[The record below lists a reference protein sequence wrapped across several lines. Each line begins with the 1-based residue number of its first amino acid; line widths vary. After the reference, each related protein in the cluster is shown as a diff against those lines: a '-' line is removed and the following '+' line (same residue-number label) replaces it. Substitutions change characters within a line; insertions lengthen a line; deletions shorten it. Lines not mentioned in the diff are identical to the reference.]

1 MLMRGIKRGNEEI
14 ERAAAAVARTHEE
27 EKAEYFKREA
37 DFFRRDP
44 PAVFQED
51 DDYEE
56 DDSEDEGPKPAVDP
70 AEVKRA
76 YVDSAHTSAYAKA
89 SIEAAFAAGQAA
101 GRREQLPPPPCKS
114 CKLRK
119 ERNRIAAKESRLKKK
134 AAQQHA
140 VAAPVPQAEL
150 IRQGAAIAVQRQIG
164 AELDAE
170 DDKEV
175 PPF

>member
-1 MLMRGIKRGNEEI
+1 MLMRGIKRSSEEL
-14 ERAAAAVARTHEE
+14 ERAAAAAARTEEE

-56 DDSEDEGPKPAVDP
+56 DDSEEEGPKPVDP

-140 VAAPVPQAEL
+140 AAPVSQAEL
-150 IRQGAAIAVQRQIG
+150 IRQGAEVAAQRQIG
-164 AELDAE
+164 AGLEVEDDAE
-170 DDKEV
+170 I